1 MYLFFGMVYFFK
13 RNENC
18 VLCASVQFFSD
29 LWLYQM
35 PDGNMHKM
43 SEANI
48 AENDVDFRDKVC

>member
-1 MYLFFGMVYFFK
+1 MVYFFK